1 MTSMLSSR
9 QRGAVRLAWRF
20 IAPYRGR
27 VLGALLALLFTAAIT
42 LSMGQGIKLLV
53 DQGLATQSPA
63 ALRHSLLLFFVLVLA
78 LAFGTYTRFYLVSWI
93 GERVVADIRRR
104 VFDHLIELH
113 PGFYESNRSSEIQSR
128 LTADTTLLQSVIGSS
143 LSMALRNLIMLI
155 GGSIL
160 LVVTNPKLSG
170 IVLLA
175 LPLVVA
181 PILLFGRRVRALSRQ
196 SQDRVADVG
205 SYVGEVLGQIKTVQ
219 AYNHQDE
226 DKRRFGESAEAAF
239 DVARKRIAQRS
250 WLITV
255 VIVLVLGAVGVMLW
269 VGGMDVIAGRISGG
283 ELAAFVFYSLI
294 VGSSFGTL
302 SEVIGEL
309 QRAAGAAERIGELL
323 RSRNAIVAPERPQP
337 LQRPVQGRIELQGV
351 RFAYP
356 SRADSYAI
364 DGVDLQVAA
373 GETLALVGPSGAG
386 KSTLFDLLLRFFDP
400 QQGRILIDGVPI
412 DQLDPRELRACF
424 ALVSQTPA
432 LFYGSIEDNIRYGR
446 LDASQAEVEAAAR
459 AAHAHEFIQ
468 RLPQGYQTH
477 LGEAGLG
484 LSGGQRQR
492 LAIARALLADAPILL
507 LDEATS
513 ALDAESEHLIQ
524 QALPSLMAGRTTLVI
539 AHRLATVKQADR
551 IAVIERGRLAAIGR
565 HWPACRADRQQRAV
579 CAPGRA
585 AVRQL
590 ALRLDGG
597 GGAGRGDD
605 DRRHGQPL
613 PPEQLLAEE
622 DQATE
627 RGDRRLQAHQH
638 AEGTRGHA
646 CQGDHFQAVRQRR

>member
-1 MTSMLSSR
+1 MLSILSSR
-9 QRGAVRLAWRF
+9 QRNALRMAWRF

-27 VLGALLALLFTAAIT
+27 VFGALLALMFTAAIT

-63 ALRHSLLLFFVLVLA
+63 ALQQSIGLFFVLVLA
-78 LAFGTYTRFYLVSWI
+78 LAIGTFTRFYLVSWI
-93 GERVVADIRRR
+93 GERFVADIRKR
-104 VFDHLIELH
+104 VFNHLIELH

-143 LSMALRNLIMLI
+143 LSMALRNLIMLV
-155 GGSIL
+155 GGSVL
-160 LVVTNPKLSG
+160 LVVTNAKLSG
-170 IVLLA
+170 IVLMA

-181 PILLFGRRVRALSRQ
+181 PILIFGRRVRALSRQ

-219 AYNHQDE
+219 AYNHQNE
-226 DKRRFGESAEAAF
+226 DKRRFGLSAEAAF
-239 DVARKRIAQRS
+239 DTARQRIAQRA

-294 VGSSFGTL
+294 VGSAFGTL

-309 QRAAGAAERIGELL
+309 QRAAGAAERIAELL
-323 RSRNAIVAPERPQP
+323 QARNEITPPAIDALHLTQ
-337 LQRPVQGRIELQGV
+337 PVQGRIELQGL

-356 SRADSYAI
+356 SRPGSFAV
-364 DGVDLQVAA
+364 DGIDLQVAA

-400 QQGRILIDGVPI
+400 QQGRILIDGLPI
-412 DQLDPRELRACF
+412 QQLDPRELRSSF
-424 ALVSQTPA
+424 ALVSQNPA
-432 LFYGSIEDNIRYGR
+432 LFFGSVEDNIRYGKTT
-446 LDASQAEVEAAAR
+446 ASLAEVEAAAK
-459 AAHAHEFIQ
+459 AAHAHEFIMK
-468 RLPQGYQTH
+468 LPDGYQTH
-477 LGEAGLG
+477 LGDAGLG

-492 LAIARALLADAPILL
+492 LAIARALLVDAPILL

-524 QALPSLMAGRTTLVI
+524 QALPPLMEGRTTLVI
-539 AHRLATVKQADR
+539 AHRLATVKSADR
-551 IAVIERGRLAAIGR
+551 IAVIEHGKLAAIGTHSELVSNSPLYAR
-565 HWPACRADRQQRAV
+565 LAELQFSNEAE
-579 CAPGRA
+579 A
-585 AVRQL
+585 AV
-590 ALRLDGG
+590 
-597 GGAGRGDD
+597 
-605 DRRHGQPL
+605 
-613 PPEQLLAEE
+613 
-622 DQATE
+622 
-627 RGDRRLQAHQH
+627 
-638 AEGTRGHA
+638 
-646 CQGDHFQAVRQRR
+646 

>member
-1 MTSMLSSR
+1 MLSILSSR
-9 QRGAVRLAWRF
+9 QRNALRMAWRF

-27 VLGALLALLFTAAIT
+27 VFGALLALMFTAAIT

-63 ALRHSLLLFFVLVLA
+63 ALQQSIGLFFVLVLA
-78 LAFGTYTRFYLVSWI
+78 LAIGTFTRFYLVSWI
-93 GERVVADIRRR
+93 GERFVADIRKR
-104 VFDHLIELH
+104 VFNHLIELP

-143 LSMALRNLIMLI
+143 LSMALRNLIMLV
-155 GGSIL
+155 GGSVL
-160 LVVTNPKLSG
+160 LVVTNAKLSG
-170 IVLLA
+170 IVLMA

-181 PILLFGRRVRALSRQ
+181 PILIFGRRVRALSRQ

-219 AYNHQDE
+219 AYNHQNE
-226 DKRRFGESAEAAF
+226 DKRRFGLSAEAAF
-239 DVARKRIAQRS
+239 DTARQRIAQRA

-294 VGSSFGTL
+294 VGSAFGTL

-309 QRAAGAAERIGELL
+309 QRAAGAAERIAELL
-323 RSRNAIVAPERPQP
+323 QARNEITPPASDAVHLPQ
-337 LQRPVQGRIELQGV
+337 LVQGRIELQGL

-356 SRADSYAI
+356 SRPGSFAV
-364 DGVDLQVAA
+364 DGIDLQVAA

-412 DQLDPRELRACF
+412 QQLDPRELRSSF
-424 ALVSQTPA
+424 ALVSQNPA
-432 LFYGSIEDNIRYGR
+432 LFFGSVEDNIRYGR
-446 LDASQAEVEAAAR
+446 TDASLAEVEAAAK
-459 AAHAHEFIQ
+459 AAHAHEFIMK
-468 RLPQGYQTH
+468 LPNGYQTH
-477 LGEAGLG
+477 LGDAGLG

-492 LAIARALLADAPILL
+492 LAIARALLVDAPILL

-524 QALPSLMAGRTTLVI
+524 QALPPLMEGRTTLVI
-539 AHRLATVKQADR
+539 AHRLATVKSADR
-551 IAVIERGRLAAIGR
+551 IAVIEHGKLAAIGT
-565 HWPACRADRQQRAV
+565 HSELV
-579 CAPGRA
+579 SSS
-585 AVRQL
+585 
-590 ALRLDGG
+590 
-597 GGAGRGDD
+597 
-605 DRRHGQPL
+605 PL
-613 PPEQLLAEE
+613 YARLAE
-622 DQATE
+622 
-627 RGDRRLQAHQH
+627 LQFSNE
-638 AEGTRGHA
+638 AEA
-646 CQGDHFQAVRQRR
+646 AN